1 MKKLVLYNHG
11 KESEPWGAKPLAFAD
26 VAKRHGYTVESPDY
40 REEMDPDE
48 RVNILLAMD
57 LSGYD
62 EIVLM
67 GSSMGA
73 YVATVAAQTIKP
85 KGLFLLAPAF
95 YLPGYRKTEF
105 DPPADRT
112 RVFHG
117 WMDDVVPPD
126 NAWRFCQRYRI
137 RLNMLDA
144 DHRLMAVL
152 PELVY
157 EFDRF
162 LSEYLG

>member
-26 VAKRHGYTVESPDY
+26 VAKRHGYSIESPDY

-48 RVNILLAMD
+48 RVKKLLAMD

-62 EIVLM
+62 EVVLM

-85 KGLFLLAPAF
+85 KGLLLLAPAF
-95 YLPGYRKTEF
+95 YLPDYQEPNLTLRLIEREYFTVGRMMLCRRIMRG
-105 DPPADRT
+105 DSA
-112 RVFHG
+112 
-117 WMDDVVPPD
+117 
-126 NAWRFCQRYRI
+126 NAI
-137 RLNMLDA
+137 
-144 DHRLMAVL
+144 VS
-152 PELVY
+152 V
-157 EFDRF
+157 
-162 LSEYLG
+162 